1 MSENT
6 TLEVVD
12 EYTTVE
18 VINENIVVEIIDE
31 YIDIIEIGIQG
42 PPGVSMPSGGLKDE
56 ILTKKSNIDYDYE
69 WKKPKVILEKYENI
83 NENEL
88 TDSLLWNNTTIDAIQ
103 YYNENN
109 IKTLLYSEG
118 SKSDQILS
126 GSTEPYGNLI
136 LKSTSNEIKGSIII
150 PEFNFPGFIK
160 NDEFGNILSGQ
171 QIEAIDLPSHTSLTT
186 EYGVADKNLY
196 GHVKIGD
203 GIAVDNGVI
212 KIDDNVATLN
222 DRQILIN
229 KTLTSPILV
238 SPIIQDE
245 NSIIDENGNKLLTF
259 KTKINAKNNIVIE
272 NSIINNGPKIYPVGE
287 DENIDLILNS
297 KGHGNV
303 KIDNDVITTN
313 TSFQVVSNKVLI
325 DNVIES
331 VYPREDKINRIY
343 FPDINDTIVTLNAT
357 QVLTNKTLTEPKF
370 INQGFIADVNGN
382 ELLVF
387 NSYDLAVNNI
397 TIENAIN
404 LNSPIIKATGDNDNI
419 DLVLKA
425 KGTGSVK
432 IDDDIITTNN
442 ANQILNNKTLI
453 EPIINS
459 FYLNS
464 EKTNKIIFPE
474 ISDTVVTLNAIQ
486 TLINK
491 TLTTP
496 KIINNDYISDING
509 NKLLAF
515 DSTPGASTYLKLT
528 NNISENNVILETLGS
543 TNVGLNI
550 IPSGLGTI
558 QINNDIITTNTAEQ
572 TLLNKILIEP
582 TINNLIN
589 ANHNHSN
596 SVNGGQITDSALSS
610 PVTPAKGGTG
620 FSSYTLG
627 DIIYATSTNTLN
639 KLPGNITTDTKLLT
653 QTGTGTESKAP
664 EWKKYKHEQTIGDGI
679 NTEYIINHNL
689 NTRAHTISVWRNVF
703 PYDEI
708 DYYVEKT
715 TLNTITLYFSRVLEL
730 DEFSVVIIG

>member
-1 MSENT
+1 MSNT
-6 TLEVVD
+6 I
-12 EYTTVE
+12 VE
-18 VINENIVVEIIDE
+18 VINENTIVEIIDE

-343 FPDINDTIVTLNAT
+343 FPDINDTMVTLNAT
-357 QVLTNKTLTEPKF
+357 QVLT
-370 INQGFIADVNGN
+370 
-382 ELLVF
+382 
-387 NSYDLAVNNI
+387 
-397 TIENAIN
+397 
-404 LNSPIIKATGDNDNI
+404 
-419 DLVLKA
+419 
-425 KGTGSVK
+425 
-432 IDDDIITTNN
+432 
-442 ANQILNNKTLI
+442 
-453 EPIINS
+453 
-459 FYLNS
+459 
-464 EKTNKIIFPE
+464 
-474 ISDTVVTLNAIQ
+474 
-486 TLINK
+486 NK

-596 SVNGGQITDSALSS
+596 NVNGGQITDAALSS

-627 DIIYATSTNTLN
+627 DIIYASSPDTLA
-639 KLPGNITTDTKLLT
+639 KLPGNTTTDTKLLT
-653 QTGTGTESKAP
+653 QTGTGTKSSPP
-664 EWKKYKHEQTIGDGI
+664 EWKKYKHEQVIGDGI
-679 NTEYIINHNL
+679 STEYTINHNL
-689 NTRAHTISVWRNVF
+689 NTRAHTISIWRNIP

-715 TLNTITLYFSRVLEL
+715 TLNTITLYFDRVLQQ